1 MFLLFLL
8 VCTLATVDG
17 TPGGFSVLS
26 FVSPT
31 GFLTTKRAS
40 STTRSIIGVPVPPSF
55 KTHQDRSQLNIH
67 HGIPKLFRWLV
78 DLYPIVLESVG
89 EGLSGSNAMAVD
101 NFYLDMNGIIHTCT
115 HTNNDKLVTLN
126 EREMFQRI
134 FSYTDRL
141 YKLVRPSRL
150 MFLAVDGV
158 APRAKMNQQRSR
170 RFRSSKE
177 REALLADYVAK
188 EGKLPD
194 EESFD
199 SNCITPGPTHSPS
212 CLSLYFFIILSHTSS
227 HTVLTPCTY
236 PPPPSSPGTDFMF
249 RLGIAFRR
257 WIAYKME
264 TDPFWK
270 SVGSL
275 ALFY

>member
-1 MFLLFLL
+1 MVPSSSSASKRRHQHLVPSQNCGGGRSLFLLFLL
-8 VCTLATVDG
+8 VCTLATVNG
-17 TPGGFSVLS
+17 TLGGFPLLS

-31 GFLTTKRAS
+31 GFSTTKRS
-40 STTRSIIGVPVPPSF
+40 STRSIIGVPVPPSF

-199 SNCITPGPTHSPS
+199 SNCITPG
-212 CLSLYFFIILSHTSS
+212 FFILLAAH
-227 HTVLTPCTY
+227 LLTY
-236 PPPPSSPGTDFMF
+236 PLTHHHPPPLPQARILCSDWG
-249 RLGIAFRR
+249 
-257 WIAYKME
+257 
-264 TDPFWK
+264 
-270 SVGSL
+270 
-275 ALFY
+275 

>member
-1 MFLLFLL
+1 MGHMLMTMLLLTMAA
-8 VCTLATVDG
+8 VEG
-17 TPGGFSVLS
+17 TPGGVPLLA
-26 FVSPT
+26 FVSRA
-31 GFLTTKRAS
+31 GFGATNKGGATDNRGR
-40 STTRSIIGVPVPPSF
+40 STVVGVPPLSPTIPAF
-55 KTHQDRSQLNIH
+55 RTHEERSQLHVH

-177 REALLADYVAK
+177 REALPSRSTLKPAICFLNPPMPNNTWLAGMRQFSKYSWHHCSPLMK
-188 EGKLPD
+188 
-194 EESFD
+194 FD
-199 SNCITPGPTHSPS
+199 
-212 CLSLYFFIILSHTSS
+212 
-227 HTVLTPCTY
+227 
-236 PPPPSSPGTDFMF
+236 
-249 RLGIAFRR
+249 
-257 WIAYKME
+257 
-264 TDPFWK
+264 
-270 SVGSL
+270 GSL
-275 ALFY
+275 KS

>member
-1 MFLLFLL
+1 MIFLMFLFI
-8 VCTLATVDG
+8 CTLATVDG
-17 TPGGFSVLS
+17 TLGGFPILS

-31 GFLTTKRAS
+31 GFSTTKRAT
-40 STTRSIIGVPVPPSF
+40 STTRSIIGVPVPPSY

-199 SNCITPGPTHSPS
+199 SNCITPG
-212 CLSLYFFIILSHTSS
+212 LSLFLLSIFYCFLLPYSLITITHTI
-227 HTVLTPCTY
+227 
-236 PPPPSSPGTDFMF
+236 PPPPPYRHGFYVSIGNSISSLD
-249 RLGIAFRR
+249 RLQNGN
-257 WIAYKME
+257 
-264 TDPFWK
+264 
-270 SVGSL
+270 
-275 ALFY
+275 